1 MKELSEVLKDW
12 EAVIGLEIHTELTSL
27 DTKMFCDCRLS
38 HDDEPNANVCP
49 VCLGLP
55 GALPV
60 PNKRAIESIVKA
72 GLATNCEIQKR
83 SMFYRKHYFYP
94 DMAKNFQTTQG
105 PVAFCMHGR
114 LDLEVT
120 GRGAAE
126 RPECAFGEAEAE
138 SLASASANAVGLST
152 AMAQQ
157 MRSESIGSPARGGSA
172 LAGMSGY
179 DTAGIVVPV
188 RRDDGSYTVPIRILR
203 IHMEEDAAKMVHVGG
218 EEGRIGGAAESLVDY
233 NRCGTPLI
241 ELVTEP
247 DLRTPE
253 EARLFMEKLRRI
265 FLTLGISDCSME
277 NGSMR
282 CDGNVSLR
290 RRGETRLGTKTELK
304 NLNSFK
310 ALHDGLAYEICRQAE
325 VLEEGGI
332 IYQETRHWEP
342 GRKRTVVMRV
352 KETADDYRL
361 FPDPD
366 LAPFDLTDEFIEHCR
381 AEIPELP
388 DAKRDRYEAEFGI
401 KRADAEQI
409 AGDPETAA
417 FFEESA
423 AGLSGKPAQ
432 AVANLIVNELAAYLK
447 GVEGGIADC
456 GIAPA
461 QIASLAKLLAEDA
474 ISSNQAHEVFGLMAE
489 SGDDPEKIV
498 DERGMRQ
505 VSDTGALQ
513 PIVDEVLERCAD
525 QAQQYRDGNTK
536 VLGFLVGQC
545 MKASRGQGNPKL
557 FNELLREALS

>member
-12 EAVIGLEIHTELTSL
+12 EAVIGLEIHTELTAL
-27 DTKMFCDCRLS
+27 DTKMFCGCKLS

-72 GLATNCEIQKR
+72 GLATNCQIQKH

-105 PVAFCMHGR
+105 PIAFCMHGY

-126 RPECAFGEAEAE
+126 RPECAFGEDEAK

-152 AMAQQ
+152 SMNEQMPESAIHMA
-157 MRSESIGSPARGGSA
+157 GYSA
-172 LAGMSGY
+172 DELSL
-179 DTAGIVVPV
+179 PQ
-188 RRDDGSYTVPIRILR
+188 RHEDGSYSVPIRILR
-203 IHMEEDAAKMVHVGG
+203 IHMEEDAAKMNHLGG
-218 EEGRIGGAAESLVDY
+218 EEGRITAAAESLVDY

-277 NGSMR
+277 HGSMR

-290 RRGETRLGTKTELK
+290 RRGDTRLGTKTELK

-342 GRKRTVVMRV
+342 SRKRTVVMRV

-366 LAPFDLTDEFIEHCR
+366 LAPFDLSDEFIEHC
-381 AEIPELP
+381 ASELPELP
-388 DAKRDRYEAEFGI
+388 DAKRDRFEGDFGI
-401 KRADAEQI
+401 KRADAELI
-409 AGDPETAA
+409 AGDPATAA
-417 FFEESA
+417 FFEQA
-423 AGLSGKPAQ
+423 AEGLAGKAAQ
-432 AVANLIVNELAAYLK
+432 VVANLIVNEMAGYLK
-447 GVEGGIADC
+447 AAGTSLEDS

-461 QIASLAKLLAEDA
+461 QVASLAKLLAEDA
-474 ISSNQAHEVFGLMAE
+474 ISSNQAHEVFEAMAQ

-505 VSDTGALQ
+505 VSDAGALQ
-513 PIVDEVLERCAD
+513 PIVDQVLANCPD
-525 QAQQYRDGNTK
+525 QAQQYRDGNQK
-536 VLGFLVGQC
+536 VIGFLVGQC
-545 MKASRGQGNPKL
+545 MKASRGSGNPKL
-557 FNELLREALS
+557 FNELLRASLS

>member
-1 MKELSEVLKDW
+1 MKKLADVLQDW
-12 EAVIGLEIHTELTSL
+12 EAVIGLEIHTELTAL
-27 DTKMFCDCRLS
+27 DTKMFCNCRLS

-60 PNKRAIESIVKA
+60 PNEKAIQSIVKA
-72 GLATNCEIQKR
+72 GLATNCQIMR
-83 SMFYRKHYFYP
+83 HSMFYRKHYFYP

-105 PVAFCMHGR
+105 PVAFCMHGH
-114 LDLEVT
+114 LDLEVS

-126 RPECAFGEAEAE
+126 RPDCAFGEAEAQ

-152 AMAQQ
+152 SM
-157 MRSESIGSPARGGSA
+157 SEHMPEGGDAVARPKASSQGT
-172 LAGMSGY
+172 Y
-179 DTAGIVVPV
+179 DTANLAAPV
-188 RRDDGSYTVPIRILR
+188 RAEDGSYTVPIRILR

-218 EEGRIGGAAESLVDY
+218 EEGRITAATESLIDY

-253 EARLFMEKLRRI
+253 EARLFMEKLRRV

-277 NGSMR
+277 KGSMR

-290 RRGETRLGTKTELK
+290 RRGETKLGTKTELK

-310 ALHDGLAYEICRQAE
+310 SLHDGLEYEICRQAE
-325 VLEEGGI
+325 VLEEGGV

-342 GRKRTVVMRV
+342 SRKRTVVMRV

-366 LAPFDLTDEFIEHCR
+366 LAPFDLTDEFIDGCR

-388 DAKRDRYEAEFGI
+388 DAKRDRYVAAGV

-409 AGDPETAA
+409 AGDPEAAA
-417 FFEESA
+417 FFEA
-423 AGLSGKPAQ
+423 AIGGLDAKATQ
-432 AVANLIVNELAAYLK
+432 TVANLVVNELVAYLK
-447 GVEGGIADC
+447 AAGTSLADS
-456 GIAPA
+456 GLAPA
-461 QIASLAKLLAEDA
+461 QLASLAKLLAADA
-474 ISSNQAHEVFGLMAE
+474 ISSNQAHEVFDAMAE
-489 SGDDPEKIV
+489 TGDDPEKIV
-498 DERGMRQ
+498 DVRGMRQ
-505 VSDTGALQ
+505 VSDTGALE
-513 PIVDEVLERCAD
+513 PIVDAVLARCTD
-525 QAQQYRDGNTK
+525 QVEQFRGGNRK
-536 VLGFLVGQC
+536 VVGFLVGQC
-545 MKASRGQGNPKL
+545 MKESHGKGNPKL
-557 FNELLREALS
+557 FNQLLTSKLEAM

>member
-12 EAVIGLEIHTELTSL
+12 EAVIGLEIHTELTTL
-27 DTKMFCDCRLS
+27 ETKMFCGCKLS
-38 HDDEPNANVCP
+38 HDDAPNTHVCP

-60 PNKRAIESIVKA
+60 PNRRAIESIVKA
-72 GLATNCEIQKR
+72 GLATNCEIQKH

-114 LDLEVT
+114 LDLEVS

-126 RPECAFGEAEAE
+126 RPECAFGENEAK
-138 SLASASANAVGLST
+138 SLASASANAVGLSRQ
-152 AMAQQ
+152 MAEGLPEGAEVSDAALGG
-157 MRSESIGSPARGGSA
+157 MGS
-172 LAGMSGY
+172 Y
-179 DTAGIVVPV
+179 DTAGLAVPE
-188 RRDDGSYTVPIRILR
+188 RRADGSYSVPIRILR
-203 IHMEEDAAKMVHVGG
+203 IHMEEDAAKMVHLGG
-218 EEGRIGGAAESLVDY
+218 AEGRIGGAAESLVDY

-265 FLTLGISDCSME
+265 FLAIGISDCSME
-277 NGSMR
+277 KGSMR

-290 RRGETRLGTKTELK
+290 RRGETGLGTKTELK

-325 VLEEGGI
+325 VLESGGT

-342 GRKRTVVMRV
+342 SRKRTVVMRV

-366 LAPFDLTDEFIEHCR
+366 LEPFDLSDEFIEHCR
-381 AEIPELP
+381 GELPELP
-388 DAKRDRYEAEFGI
+388 DAKRDRIERAFGV
-401 KRADAEQI
+401 KRADAEQL
-409 AGDPETAA
+409 AGDPVTAA
-417 FFEESA
+417 FFEEA
-423 AGLSGKPAQ
+423 AVGLSGKAAQ
-432 AVANLIVNELAAYLK
+432 TVANLVVNELAAYLK
-447 GVEGGIADC
+447 ASGVALGESGIE
-456 GIAPA
+456 PA
-461 QIASLAKLLAEDA
+461 QVASLAKLLASDE
-474 ISSNQAHEVFGLMAE
+474 ISSNQAHEVFEAMAA

-513 PIVDEVLERCAD
+513 PIVDEVLAACAD
-525 QAQQYRDGNTK
+525 QAQQYRDGNQK
-536 VLGFLVGQC
+536 VIGFLVGQC
-545 MKASRGQGNPKL
+545 MKASRGKGNPKL
-557 FNELLREALS
+557 FNELLRASLS

>member
-12 EAVIGLEIHTELTSL
+12 EAVIGLEIHTELTTL
-27 DTKMFCDCRLS
+27 ETKMFCGCKLS
-38 HDDEPNANVCP
+38 HDDAPNTHVCP
-49 VCLGLP
+49 VCLGMP

-60 PNKRAIESIVKA
+60 PNRRAIKSIVKA
-72 GLATNCEIQKR
+72 GLATNCEIQKH

-114 LDLEVT
+114 LDLEVS

-126 RPECAFGEAEAE
+126 RPECAFGENEAK
-138 SLASASANAVGLST
+138 SLASASANAVGLSRQ
-152 AMAQQ
+152 MAEGLPEGVEVSAAALGG
-157 MRSESIGSPARGGSA
+157 MGS
-172 LAGMSGY
+172 Y
-179 DTAGIVVPV
+179 DTAGLAVPE
-188 RRDDGSYTVPIRILR
+188 RRADGSYSVPIRILR

-218 EEGRIGGAAESLVDY
+218 AEGRIGGAAESLVDY

-265 FLTLGISDCSME
+265 FLTIGISDCSME
-277 NGSMR
+277 KGSMR

-290 RRGETRLGTKTELK
+290 RRGETGLGTKTELK

-325 VLEEGGI
+325 VLESGGT

-342 GRKRTVVMRV
+342 SRKRTVVMRV

-366 LAPFDLTDEFIEHCR
+366 LEPFDLSDEFIEHCR
-381 AEIPELP
+381 AELPELP
-388 DAKRDRYEAEFGI
+388 DAKRDRIEREFGV
-401 KRADAEQI
+401 KRADAEQL
-409 AGDPETAA
+409 AGDPVTAA
-417 FFEESA
+417 FFEEAA
-423 AGLSGKPAQ
+423 AGLSGKAAQ
-432 AVANLIVNELAAYLK
+432 TVANLVVNELAAYLK
-447 GVEGGIADC
+447 ASGVALGES

-461 QIASLAKLLAEDA
+461 QVASLAKLLASDS
-474 ISSNQAHEVFGLMAE
+474 ISSNQAHEVFEAMAA

-505 VSDTGALQ
+505 VSDAGALQ
-513 PIVDEVLERCAD
+513 PIVDEVLAACAD
-525 QAQQYRDGNTK
+525 QAQQYRDGNQK
-536 VLGFLVGQC
+536 VIGFLVGQC
-545 MKASRGQGNPKL
+545 MKASRGKGNPKL
-557 FNELLREALS
+557 FNELLRASLS

>member
-1 MKELSEVLKDW
+1 MKELTEVLKDW
-12 EAVIGLEIHTELTSL
+12 EAVIGLEIHTELTTL
-27 DTKMFCDCRLS
+27 ETKMFCGCKLS
-38 HDDEPNANVCP
+38 HDDAPNTNVCP

-60 PNKRAIESIVKA
+60 PNRRAIESIVKA
-72 GLATNCEIQKR
+72 GLATNCQIQKR

-126 RPECAFGEAEAE
+126 RPACAFGADQAA
-138 SLASASANAVGLST
+138 SLASASANAEGLSR
-152 AMAQQ
+152 Q
-157 MRSESIGSPARGGSA
+157 MVEGLPEQASGA
-172 LAGMSGY
+172 LAGMAAY
-179 DTAGIVVPV
+179 NTADLAVAE
-188 RRDDGSYTVPIRILR
+188 RHDDGSYTVPIRILR

-265 FLTLGISDCSME
+265 FLAIGISDCSME
-277 NGSMR
+277 KGSMR
-282 CDGNVSLR
+282 CDGNVSIR
-290 RRGETRLGTKTELK
+290 RRGETSLGTKTELK

-325 VLEEGGI
+325 VLENGGE

-342 GRKRTVVMRV
+342 SRKRTVVMRV

-366 LAPFDLTDEFIEHCR
+366 LAPFDLSDEFIEHCR
-381 AEIPELP
+381 AELPELP
-388 DAKRDRYEAEFGI
+388 DAKRERFEADFGI
-401 KRADAEQI
+401 KRADAEQL
-409 AGDPETAA
+409 AGDPDTAA
-417 FFEESA
+417 FFEQA
-423 AGLSGKPAQ
+423 AEGLSGKAAQ
-432 AVANLIVNELAAYLK
+432 TVANLVVNELAAYLK
-447 GVEGGIADC
+447 GAGASLAQSGIV
-456 GIAPA
+456 PS
-461 QIASLAKLLAEDA
+461 QVASLAKLLAEDA
-474 ISSNQAHEVFGLMAE
+474 ISSNQAHEVFEAMAQ
-489 SGDDPEKIV
+489 SGEDPEAIV
-498 DERGMRQ
+498 DARGMRQ

-513 PIVDEVLERCAD
+513 PIVDEVLAACAD
-525 QAQQYRDGNTK
+525 QAQQYRDGNQK
-536 VLGFLVGQC
+536 VIGFLVGQC
-545 MKASRGQGNPKL
+545 MKVSRGTGNPKL
-557 FNELLREALS
+557 FNELLRASLS

>member
-12 EAVIGLEIHTELTSL
+12 EAVIGLEIHTELTAL
-27 DTKMFCDCRLS
+27 DTKMFCGCKLS

-72 GLATNCEIQKR
+72 GLATNCQIQKH

-105 PVAFCMHGR
+105 PIAFCMHGH
-114 LDLEVT
+114 LNLEVT

-126 RPECAFGEAEAE
+126 RPECAFGEDEAK

-152 AMAQQ
+152 SMNEQMPESAIHMA
-157 MRSESIGSPARGGSA
+157 GYSA
-172 LAGMSGY
+172 DELSL
-179 DTAGIVVPV
+179 PQ
-188 RRDDGSYTVPIRILR
+188 RHEDGSYSVPIRILR
-203 IHMEEDAAKMVHVGG
+203 IHMEEDAAKMNHLGG
-218 EEGRIGGAAESLVDY
+218 EEGRITAAAESLVDY

-277 NGSMR
+277 HGSMR

-290 RRGETRLGTKTELK
+290 RRGDTRLGTKTELK

-342 GRKRTVVMRV
+342 SRKRTVVMRV

-366 LAPFDLTDEFIEHCR
+366 LAPFDLSDEFIEHC
-381 AEIPELP
+381 ASELPEFP
-388 DAKRDRYEAEFGI
+388 DAKRDRFEGDFGI
-401 KRADAEQI
+401 KHADAELI
-409 AGDPETAA
+409 AGDPATAA
-417 FFEESA
+417 FFEQA
-423 AGLSGKPAQ
+423 AEGLAGKAAQ
-432 AVANLIVNELAAYLK
+432 VVANLIVNEMAGYLK
-447 GVEGGIADC
+447 AAGTSLEDS

-461 QIASLAKLLAEDA
+461 QVASLAKLLAEDA
-474 ISSNQAHEVFGLMAE
+474 ISSNQAHEVFEVMAQ

-505 VSDTGALQ
+505 VSDAGALQ
-513 PIVDEVLERCAD
+513 PIVDQVLANCPD
-525 QAQQYRDGNTK
+525 QAQQYRDGNQK
-536 VLGFLVGQC
+536 VIGFLVGQC
-545 MKASRGQGNPKL
+545 MKASRGSGNPKL
-557 FNELLREALS
+557 FNELLRASLS

>member
-1 MKELSEVLKDW
+1 MKTLNEVLQDW
-12 EAVIGLEIHTELTSL
+12 EAVIGLEIHTELTAL
-27 DTKMFCDCRLS
+27 DTKMFCNCRLS

-60 PNKRAIESIVKA
+60 PNRRAIESIVKA
-72 GLATNCEIQKR
+72 GLATNCQIMR
-83 SMFYRKHYFYP
+83 HSMFYRKHYFYP

-105 PVAFCMHGR
+105 PVAFCMHGH
-114 LDLEVT
+114 LDLEVS

-126 RPECAFGEAEAE
+126 RPDCAFGEAEAQ

-152 AMAQQ
+152 SM
-157 MRSESIGSPARGGSA
+157 SEHMPEGGDAVARPKASSQGT
-172 LAGMSGY
+172 Y
-179 DTAGIVVPV
+179 DTANLAVPV
-188 RRDDGSYTVPIRILR
+188 RAEDGSYTVPIRILR

-218 EEGRIGGAAESLVDY
+218 EEGRITAATESLIDY

-253 EARLFMEKLRRI
+253 EARLFMEKLRRV

-277 NGSMR
+277 KGSMR

-290 RRGETRLGTKTELK
+290 RRGETKLGTKTELK

-310 ALHDGLAYEICRQAE
+310 SLHDGLEYEICRQAE
-325 VLEEGGI
+325 VLEEGGVI
-332 IYQETRHWEP
+332 FQETRHWEP
-342 GRKRTVVMRV
+342 SRKRTVVMRV

-366 LAPFDLTDEFIEHCR
+366 LAPFDLTDDFIDGCR

-388 DAKRDRYEAEFGI
+388 DAKRDRYVAAGV

-417 FFEESA
+417 FFEA
-423 AGLSGKPAQ
+423 AIEGLDAKATQ
-432 AVANLIVNELAAYLK
+432 TVANLVVNELVAYLK
-447 GVEGGIADC
+447 AAGTTLADS
-456 GIAPA
+456 GLAPT
-461 QIASLAKLLAEDA
+461 QLASLAKLLAADA
-474 ISSNQAHEVFGLMAE
+474 ISSNQAHEVFGAMAE
-489 SGDDPEKIV
+489 TGDDPEKIV
-498 DERGMRQ
+498 DARGMRQ
-505 VSDTGALQ
+505 VSDTGALE
-513 PIVDEVLERCAD
+513 PIVDTVLARCTD
-525 QAQQYRDGNTK
+525 QVEQFRGGNRK
-536 VLGFLVGQC
+536 VVGFLVGQC
-545 MKASRGQGNPKL
+545 MKESHGKGNPKL
-557 FNELLREALS
+557 FNQLLTSKLEAM

>member
-1 MKELSEVLKDW
+1 MRELTEVLEDW
-12 EAVIGLEIHTELTSL
+12 EAVIGLEIHTELTAL
-27 DTKMFCDCRLS
+27 DTKMFCGCKLS
-38 HDDEPNANVCP
+38 HDDAPNTHVCP

-60 PNKRAIESIVKA
+60 PNRRAIQSIVKA
-72 GLATNCEIQKR
+72 GLATNCQIQKR

-126 RPECAFGEAEAE
+126 RPACAFGSDQAE
-138 SLASASANAVGLST
+138 SLASASANAEGLSRQ
-152 AMAQQ
+152 MAEGLPE
-157 MRSESIGSPARGGSA
+157 RSAGA
-172 LAGMSGY
+172 LAGMAAY
-179 DTAGIVVPV
+179 DTEAPAVPELH
-188 RRDDGSYTVPIRILR
+188 DDGSYTVPIRILR

-265 FLTLGISDCSME
+265 FLTIGISDCSME
-277 NGSMR
+277 KGSMR
-282 CDGNVSLR
+282 CDGNVSIR
-290 RRGETRLGTKTELK
+290 RRGESALGTKTELK

-325 VLEEGGI
+325 VLENGGT

-342 GRKRTVVMRV
+342 SRKRTVVMRV

-366 LAPFDLTDEFIEHCR
+366 LAPFDLSDEFIEQCR
-381 AEIPELP
+381 AELPELP
-388 DAKRDRYEAEFGI
+388 DAKRERFEAEYGI
-401 KRADAEQI
+401 KRADAEQL
-409 AGDPETAA
+409 AGDPQTAG
-417 FFEESA
+417 FFEAAA
-423 AGLSGKPAQ
+423 AGLVGKAAQ
-432 AVANLIVNELAAYLK
+432 TVANLVVNELAAYLK
-447 GVEGGIADC
+447 GAGVGLGES

-461 QIASLAKLLAEDA
+461 QVASLAKLLAEDA
-474 ISSNQAHEVFGLMAE
+474 ISSNQAHEVFEAMAE

-513 PIVDEVLERCAD
+513 PIVDQVLAACPD
-525 QAQQYRDGNTK
+525 QAQQYRDGNQK
-536 VLGFLVGQC
+536 VIGFLVGQC
-545 MKASRGQGNPKL
+545 MKASRGTGNPKL
-557 FNELLREALS
+557 FNELLRASLG

>member
-12 EAVIGLEIHTELTSL
+12 EAVIGLEIHTELTTL
-27 DTKMFCDCRLS
+27 ETKMFCGCKLS
-38 HDDEPNANVCP
+38 HDDAPNTHVCP
-49 VCLGLP
+49 VCLGMP

-60 PNKRAIESIVKA
+60 PNRRAIESIVKA
-72 GLATNCEIQKR
+72 GLATNCEIQKH

-114 LDLEVT
+114 LDLEVS

-126 RPECAFGEAEAE
+126 RPECAFGENEAK
-138 SLASASANAVGLST
+138 SLASASANAVGLSRQ
-152 AMAQQ
+152 MAEGLPEGVEVSAAALGG
-157 MRSESIGSPARGGSA
+157 MGS
-172 LAGMSGY
+172 Y
-179 DTAGIVVPV
+179 DTAGLAVPE
-188 RRDDGSYTVPIRILR
+188 RRADGSYSVPIRILR

-218 EEGRIGGAAESLVDY
+218 AEGRIGGASESLVDY

-265 FLTLGISDCSME
+265 FLTIGISDCSME
-277 NGSMR
+277 KGSMR

-290 RRGETRLGTKTELK
+290 RRGETGLGTKTELK

-325 VLEEGGI
+325 VLESGGT

-342 GRKRTVVMRV
+342 SRKRTVVMRV

-366 LAPFDLTDEFIEHCR
+366 LEPFDLSDEFIEHCR
-381 AEIPELP
+381 GELPELP
-388 DAKRDRYEAEFGI
+388 DAKRDRIERAFGV
-401 KRADAEQI
+401 KRADAEQL
-409 AGDPETAA
+409 AGDPVTAA
-417 FFEESA
+417 FFEEAA
-423 AGLSGKPAQ
+423 AGLSGKAAQ
-432 AVANLIVNELAAYLK
+432 TVANLVVNELAAYLK
-447 GVEGGIADC
+447 ASGVALGES

-461 QIASLAKLLAEDA
+461 QVASLAKLLASDA
-474 ISSNQAHEVFGLMAE
+474 ISSNQAHEVFEVMAA

-505 VSDTGALQ
+505 VSDAGALQ
-513 PIVDEVLERCAD
+513 PIVDEVLAACAD
-525 QAQQYRDGNTK
+525 QAQQYRDGNQK
-536 VLGFLVGQC
+536 VIGFLVGQC
-545 MKASRGQGNPKL
+545 MKASRGKGNPKL
-557 FNELLREALS
+557 FNELLRASLS

>member
-12 EAVIGLEIHTELTSL
+12 EAVIGLEIHTELTAL
-27 DTKMFCDCRLS
+27 DTKMFCGCKLS

-72 GLATNCEIQKR
+72 GLATNCQIQKH

-105 PVAFCMHGR
+105 PIAFCMHGH

-126 RPECAFGEAEAE
+126 RPECAFGEDEAK

-152 AMAQQ
+152 SMNEQMPESAIHMA
-157 MRSESIGSPARGGSA
+157 GYSA
-172 LAGMSGY
+172 DELSL
-179 DTAGIVVPV
+179 PQ
-188 RRDDGSYTVPIRILR
+188 RHEDGSYSVPIRILR
-203 IHMEEDAAKMVHVGG
+203 IHMEEDAAKMNHLGG
-218 EEGRIGGAAESLVDY
+218 EEGRITAAAESLVDY

-277 NGSMR
+277 HGSMR

-290 RRGETRLGTKTELK
+290 RRGDTRLGTKTELK

-342 GRKRTVVMRV
+342 SRKRTVVMRV

-366 LAPFDLTDEFIEHCR
+366 LAPFDLSDEFIEHC
-381 AEIPELP
+381 ASELPELP
-388 DAKRDRYEAEFGI
+388 DAKRDRFEGDFGI
-401 KRADAEQI
+401 KRADAELI
-409 AGDPETAA
+409 AGDPATAA
-417 FFEESA
+417 FFEQA
-423 AGLSGKPAQ
+423 AEGLAGKAAQ
-432 AVANLIVNELAAYLK
+432 VVANLIVNEMAGYLK
-447 GVEGGIADC
+447 AAGISLEDS

-461 QIASLAKLLAEDA
+461 QVASLAKLLAEDA
-474 ISSNQAHEVFGLMAE
+474 ISSNQAHEVFEAMAQ

-505 VSDTGALQ
+505 VSDAGALQ
-513 PIVDEVLERCAD
+513 PIVDQVLANCPD
-525 QAQQYRDGNTK
+525 QAQQYRDGNQK
-536 VLGFLVGQC
+536 VIGFLVGQC
-545 MKASRGQGNPKL
+545 MKASRGSGNPKL
-557 FNELLREALS
+557 FNELLRASLS

>member
-1 MKELSEVLKDW
+1 MRELTEVLEDW
-12 EAVIGLEIHTELTSL
+12 EAVIGLEIHTELTAL
-27 DTKMFCDCRLS
+27 GTKMFCGCKLS
-38 HDDEPNANVCP
+38 HDDAPNTHVCP

-60 PNKRAIESIVKA
+60 PNRRAIQSIVKA
-72 GLATNCEIQKR
+72 GLATNCQIQKR

-126 RPECAFGEAEAE
+126 RPACAFGADQAE
-138 SLASASANAVGLST
+138 SLASASANAEGLSRQ
-152 AMAQQ
+152 MAEGLPE
-157 MRSESIGSPARGGSA
+157 RSAGA
-172 LAGMSGY
+172 LAGMAAY
-179 DTAGIVVPV
+179 DTEAPVVPELH
-188 RRDDGSYTVPIRILR
+188 DDGSYTVPIRILR

-265 FLTLGISDCSME
+265 FLTIGISDCSME
-277 NGSMR
+277 KGSMR
-282 CDGNVSLR
+282 CDGNVSIR
-290 RRGETRLGTKTELK
+290 RRGESALGTKTELK

-325 VLEEGGI
+325 VLENGGT

-342 GRKRTVVMRV
+342 SRKRTVVMRV

-366 LAPFDLTDEFIEHCR
+366 LAPFDLSDEFIEQCR
-381 AEIPELP
+381 AELPELP
-388 DAKRDRYEAEFGI
+388 DAKRERFEAEYGI
-401 KRADAEQI
+401 KRADAEQL
-409 AGDPETAA
+409 AGDPQTAG
-417 FFEESA
+417 FFEAAA
-423 AGLSGKPAQ
+423 AGLVGKAAQ
-432 AVANLIVNELAAYLK
+432 TVANLVVNELTAYLK
-447 GVEGGIADC
+447 GAGVGLGES

-461 QIASLAKLLAEDA
+461 QVASLAKLLAEDA
-474 ISSNQAHEVFGLMAE
+474 ISSNQAHEVFEVMAE

-513 PIVDEVLERCAD
+513 PIVDQVLAACPD
-525 QAQQYRDGNTK
+525 QAQQYRDGNQK
-536 VLGFLVGQC
+536 VIGFLVGQC
-545 MKASRGQGNPKL
+545 MKASRGTGNPKL
-557 FNELLREALS
+557 FNELLRASLG

>member
-12 EAVIGLEIHTELTSL
+12 EAVIGLEIHTELTTL
-27 DTKMFCDCRLS
+27 DTKMFCGCKLS

-72 GLATNCEIQKR
+72 GLATNCQIQKH

-105 PVAFCMHGR
+105 PIAFCMHGH

-126 RPECAFGEAEAE
+126 RPECAFGEDEAK

-152 AMAQQ
+152 SMNEQMPESAIHMA
-157 MRSESIGSPARGGSA
+157 GYSA
-172 LAGMSGY
+172 DELSL
-179 DTAGIVVPV
+179 PQ
-188 RRDDGSYTVPIRILR
+188 RHEDGSYSVPIRILR
-203 IHMEEDAAKMVHVGG
+203 IHMEEDAAKMNHLGG
-218 EEGRIGGAAESLVDY
+218 EEGRITAAAESLVDY

-253 EARLFMEKLRRI
+253 ETRLFMEKLRRI

-277 NGSMR
+277 HGSMR

-342 GRKRTVVMRV
+342 SRKRTVVMRV

-366 LAPFDLTDEFIEHCR
+366 LAPFDLSDEFIEHC
-381 AEIPELP
+381 ASELPELP
-388 DAKRDRYEAEFGI
+388 DAKRDRFEGAFGI
-401 KRADAEQI
+401 KRADAELI
-409 AGDPETAA
+409 AGDPATAA
-417 FFEESA
+417 FFEQA
-423 AGLSGKPAQ
+423 AEGLAGKAAQ
-432 AVANLIVNELAAYLK
+432 VVANLIVNEMTGYLK
-447 GVEGGIADC
+447 AAGTSLEDS

-461 QIASLAKLLAEDA
+461 QVASLAKLLAEDA
-474 ISSNQAHEVFGLMAE
+474 ISSNQAHEVFEAMAQ

-505 VSDTGALQ
+505 VSDAGALQ
-513 PIVDEVLERCAD
+513 PIVDQVLANCPD
-525 QAQQYRDGNTK
+525 QAQQYRDGNQK
-536 VLGFLVGQC
+536 VIGFLVGQC
-545 MKASRGQGNPKL
+545 MKASRGSGNPKL
-557 FNELLREALS
+557 FNELLRASLS

>member
-1 MKELSEVLKDW
+1 MKTLNEVLQDW
-12 EAVIGLEIHTELTSL
+12 EAVIGLEIHTELTAL
-27 DTKMFCDCRLS
+27 DTKMFCNCRLS

-60 PNKRAIESIVKA
+60 PNEKAIQSIVKA
-72 GLATNCEIQKR
+72 GLATNCQIMR
-83 SMFYRKHYFYP
+83 HSMFYRKHYFYP

-105 PVAFCMHGR
+105 PVAFCMHGH
-114 LDLEVT
+114 LDLEVS

-126 RPECAFGEAEAE
+126 RPDCAFGEAEAQ

-152 AMAQQ
+152 SM
-157 MRSESIGSPARGGSA
+157 SEHMPEGGDAVARPKASSQGT
-172 LAGMSGY
+172 Y
-179 DTAGIVVPV
+179 DTANLAAPV
-188 RRDDGSYTVPIRILR
+188 RAEDGSYTVPIRILR

-218 EEGRIGGAAESLVDY
+218 EEGRITAATESLIDY

-253 EARLFMEKLRRI
+253 EARLFMEKLRRV

-277 NGSMR
+277 KGSMR

-290 RRGETRLGTKTELK
+290 RRGETKLGTKTELK

-310 ALHDGLAYEICRQAE
+310 SLHDGLEYEICRQAE
-325 VLEEGGI
+325 VLEEGGV

-342 GRKRTVVMRV
+342 SRKRTVVMRV

-366 LAPFDLTDEFIEHCR
+366 LAPFDLTDEFIDGCR

-388 DAKRDRYEAEFGI
+388 DAKRDRYVAAGV

-417 FFEESA
+417 FFEA
-423 AGLSGKPAQ
+423 AIGGLDAKATQ
-432 AVANLIVNELAAYLK
+432 TVANLVVNELVAYLK
-447 GVEGGIADC
+447 AAGTSLADS
-456 GIAPA
+456 GLAPA
-461 QIASLAKLLAEDA
+461 QLASLAKLLAADA
-474 ISSNQAHEVFGLMAE
+474 ISSNQAHEVFDAMAE
-489 SGDDPEKIV
+489 TGDDPEKIV
-498 DERGMRQ
+498 DVRGMRQ
-505 VSDTGALQ
+505 VSDTGALE
-513 PIVDEVLERCAD
+513 PIVDAVLARCTD
-525 QAQQYRDGNTK
+525 QVEQFRGGNRK
-536 VLGFLVGQC
+536 VVGFLVGQC
-545 MKASRGQGNPKL
+545 MKESRGKGNPKL
-557 FNELLREALS
+557 FNQLLTSKLEAM

>member
-12 EAVIGLEIHTELTSL
+12 EAVIGLEIHTELTTL
-27 DTKMFCDCRLS
+27 ETKMFCGCKLS
-38 HDDEPNANVCP
+38 HDDAPNTHVCP
-49 VCLGLP
+49 VCLGMP

-60 PNKRAIESIVKA
+60 PNRRAIESIVKA
-72 GLATNCEIQKR
+72 GLATNCEIQKH

-114 LDLEVT
+114 LDLEVS

-126 RPECAFGEAEAE
+126 RPECAFGENEAK
-138 SLASASANAVGLST
+138 SLASASANAVGLSRQ
-152 AMAQQ
+152 MAEGLPEGAGVSVAALGG
-157 MRSESIGSPARGGSA
+157 MGS
-172 LAGMSGY
+172 Y
-179 DTAGIVVPV
+179 DTAGLAVPE
-188 RRDDGSYTVPIRILR
+188 RRADGSYSVPIRILR

-218 EEGRIGGAAESLVDY
+218 AEGRIGGAAESLVDY

-265 FLTLGISDCSME
+265 FLTIGISDCSME
-277 NGSMR
+277 KGSMR

-290 RRGETRLGTKTELK
+290 RRGETGLGTKTELK

-325 VLEEGGI
+325 VLESGGT

-342 GRKRTVVMRV
+342 SRKRTVVMRV

-366 LAPFDLTDEFIEHCR
+366 LEPFDLSDEFIEHCR
-381 AEIPELP
+381 GELPELP
-388 DAKRDRYEAEFGI
+388 DAKRDRIERAFGV
-401 KRADAEQI
+401 KRADAEQL
-409 AGDPETAA
+409 AGDPVTAA
-417 FFEESA
+417 FFEEAA
-423 AGLSGKPAQ
+423 AGLSGKAAQ
-432 AVANLIVNELAAYLK
+432 TVANLVVNELAAYLK
-447 GVEGGIADC
+447 ASGVALGES

-461 QIASLAKLLAEDA
+461 QVASLAKLLASDA
-474 ISSNQAHEVFGLMAE
+474 ISSNQAHEVLEAMAA

-505 VSDTGALQ
+505 VSDAGALQ
-513 PIVDEVLERCAD
+513 PIVDEVLAACAD
-525 QAQQYRDGNTK
+525 QAQQYRDGNQK
-536 VLGFLVGQC
+536 VIGFLVGQC
-545 MKASRGQGNPKL
+545 MKASRGKGNPKL
-557 FNELLREALS
+557 FNELLRASLS

>member
-1 MKELSEVLKDW
+1 MKTLNEVLQDW
-12 EAVIGLEIHTELTSL
+12 EAVIGLEIHTELTAL
-27 DTKMFCDCRLS
+27 DTKMFCNCRLS

-60 PNKRAIESIVKA
+60 PNRRAIESIVKA
-72 GLATNCEIQKR
+72 GLATNCQIMR
-83 SMFYRKHYFYP
+83 HSMFYRKHYFYP

-105 PVAFCMHGR
+105 PVAFCMHGH
-114 LDLEVT
+114 LDLEVS

-126 RPECAFGEAEAE
+126 RPDCAFGEAEAQ

-152 AMAQQ
+152 SM
-157 MRSESIGSPARGGSA
+157 SEHMPEGGDAVARPKASSQGT
-172 LAGMSGY
+172 Y
-179 DTAGIVVPV
+179 DTANLAVPV
-188 RRDDGSYTVPIRILR
+188 RAEDGSYTVPIRILR

-218 EEGRIGGAAESLVDY
+218 EEGRITAATESLIDY

-253 EARLFMEKLRRI
+253 EARLFMEKLRRV

-277 NGSMR
+277 KGSMR

-290 RRGETRLGTKTELK
+290 RRGETKLGTKTELK

-310 ALHDGLAYEICRQAE
+310 SLHDGLEYEICRQAE
-325 VLEEGGI
+325 VLEEGGVI
-332 IYQETRHWEP
+332 FQETRHWEP
-342 GRKRTVVMRV
+342 SRKRTVVMRV

-366 LAPFDLTDEFIEHCR
+366 LAPFDLTDDFIDGCR

-388 DAKRDRYEAEFGI
+388 DAKRDRYVAAGV

-417 FFEESA
+417 FFEA
-423 AGLSGKPAQ
+423 AVAGLDAKAAQ
-432 AVANLIVNELAAYLK
+432 TVANLVVNELVAYLK
-447 GVEGGIADC
+447 AAGTTLADS
-456 GIAPA
+456 GLAPA
-461 QIASLAKLLAEDA
+461 QLASLAKLLAADA
-474 ISSNQAHEVFGLMAE
+474 ISSNQAHEVFGAMAE
-489 SGDDPEKIV
+489 TGDDPEKIV
-498 DERGMRQ
+498 DARGMRQ
-505 VSDTGALQ
+505 VSDTGALE
-513 PIVDEVLERCAD
+513 PIVDTVLARCTD
-525 QAQQYRDGNTK
+525 QVEQFRGGNRK
-536 VLGFLVGQC
+536 VVGFLVGQC
-545 MKASRGQGNPKL
+545 MKESRGKGNPKL
-557 FNELLREALS
+557 FNQLLTSKLEAM